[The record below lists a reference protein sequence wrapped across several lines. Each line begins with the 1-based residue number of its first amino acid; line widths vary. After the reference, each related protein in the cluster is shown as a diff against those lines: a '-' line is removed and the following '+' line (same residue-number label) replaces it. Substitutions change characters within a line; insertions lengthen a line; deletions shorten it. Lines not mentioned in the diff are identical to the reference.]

1 MSALAVFCAWT
12 ALAQD
17 GDGPA
22 APETDGE
29 VWNRGV
35 DAYRAGDVTNALEIL
50 RPLILSK
57 THGPRAAEVS
67 GALAYEQGDLESAVR
82 DMQIALRA
90 NPEDARA
97 NRNYTRAAD
106 KVPEVR
112 ERKHVEEVMKTLGQ
126 QGPDA
131 LLGAAAKECRA
142 LLKAFPEALTNDA
155 TRAVALCEALAKRAE
170 KAADTWIPVKTAIAQ
185 SVTNEQQAMTITA
198 QVEEGRAAT
207 LKAADALADLN
218 YDGAADLAKSEE
230 IFTRF
235 WKLTAMPPAA
245 CAEDIAC
252 QTNAYANA
260 ENVNG
265 RGWQQEALD
274 FTRQFRRAFP
284 AWAQQYEQQAQ
295 ADTNKPPFTAEAQAE
310 VSALST
316 EVEKLQIELTEDK
329 SGDAAA
335 RGAKQLDVLKKLH
348 RIQELLPNDGKG
360 GGRNQQQQQQNQPN
374 KDEQKNDPQKNDQ
387 QDQQDQ
393 QKPEDGQQQDQQEEQ
408 DQKEESGEEERQPK
422 EDQAVED
429 VLRKAQERSDE
440 HENAKKA
447 RMRNVPLPP
456 NERDW

>member
-1 MSALAVFCAWT
+1 MFTRWILLAAAFSCVRIALS
-12 ALAQD
+12 QD
-17 GDGPA
+17 AAEAA

-29 VWNRGV
+29 AWNRGV
-35 DAYRAGDVTNALEIL
+35 EAYRAGDVTNALEIL
-50 RPLILSK
+50 RPLVLSR
-57 THGPRAAEVS
+57 THGPRAAEVA
-67 GALAYEQGDLESAVR
+67 GAIAYGQGDLENAAR

-90 NPEDARA
+90 NPDDARA
-97 NRNYTRAAD
+97 NRNFTRAAD
-106 KVPEVR
+106 KLPELR
-112 ERKHVEEVMKTLGQ
+112 EQKHLEEVMQSLGKQ
-126 QGPDA
+126 SPDA
-131 LLGAAAKECRA
+131 LLGDAAKNCRA
-142 LLKAFPEALTNDA
+142 IMKEFPEALTNDA
-155 TRAVALCEALAKRAE
+155 VRAVAMCEALAARAE
-170 KAADTWIPVKTAIAQ
+170 KMADTWIPVKTAIAQ

-207 LKAADALADLN
+207 LKAAEALADLN

-230 IFTRF
+230 VFTRF

-245 CAEDIAC
+245 CAEDVSC

-260 ENVNG
+260 EKVNG
-265 RGWQQEALD
+265 RDWQREALD

-316 EVEKLQIELTEDK
+316 EVEKLQIELAEDA

-360 GGRNQQQQQQNQPN
+360 GGQNQQKDKQQNQPQN
-374 KDEQKNDPQKNDQ
+374 QPQNQ
-387 QDQQDQ
+387 QDQQN
-393 QKPEDGQQQDQQEEQ
+393 QQE
-408 DQKEESGEEERQPK
+408 QKDGAEEEQQPK
-422 EDQAVED
+422 EDQDVED

-440 HENAKKA
+440 HENEKKA